1 MYIKPD
7 TAYKVTKWNTDGSNK
22 MELKKVNAVL
32 LFQGNA
38 YNDLDNDNKK
48 TKSNESLF
56 EMAEKKFFGDTE
68 LLSEIDKYL
77 KSRKAQKNY
86 PTRVSWEMQL
96 ELLKKLPKQF
106 RASSVRRSTLNGY
119 RQIAYEQKCVDTLNL
134 KKADS
139 SKISTISF

>member
-1 MYIKPD
+1 M
-7 TAYKVTKWNTDGSNK
+7 
-22 MELKKVNAVL
+22 L
-32 LFQGNA
+32 LFQGND
-38 YNDLDNDNKK
+38 YEDLDKSTKK
-48 TKSNESLF
+48 TKSKESLF
-56 EMAEKKFFGDTE
+56 EMAEKKFFGDKE

-119 RQIAYEQKCVDTLNL
+119 RQIAFDTTYSYTSNTYNTGENL
-134 KKADS
+134 TFSKSDS
-139 SKISTISF
+139 HKHNISKIGF

>member
-1 MYIKPD
+1 M
-7 TAYKVTKWNTDGSNK
+7 
-22 MELKKVNAVL
+22 L
-32 LFQGNA
+32 LFQGND
-38 YNDLDNDNKK
+38 YEDLDKNTKK
-48 TKSNESLF
+48 AKSKESLF
-56 EMAEKKFFGDTE
+56 EMAEKKFFGDKE

-119 RQIAYEQKCVDTLNL
+119 RQIAFDTTSSYTSNTYNTCENL
-134 KKADS
+134 TFSKSDS
-139 SKISTISF
+139 YKHNISKIGF

>member
-1 MYIKPD
+1 M
-7 TAYKVTKWNTDGSNK
+7 
-22 MELKKVNAVL
+22 L
-32 LFQGNA
+32 LFQGND
-38 YNDLDNDNKK
+38 YEDLDKNTKK
-48 TKSNESLF
+48 TKSKESLF
-56 EMAEKKFFGDTE
+56 EMAEKKFFGEEE

-119 RQIAYEQKCVDTLNL
+119 RQIAFDTNSSYTTNTYNTGENL
-134 KKADS
+134 TFSKSDS
-139 SKISTISF
+139 HKHNISKIGF

>member
-1 MYIKPD
+1 MLH
-7 TAYKVTKWNTDGSNK
+7 TKCR
-22 MELKKVNAVL
+22 KKVHAVL
-32 LFQGNA
+32 LFQGND
-38 YNDLDNDNKK
+38 YEDLDKSTKK
-48 TKSNESLF
+48 TKSKESLF
-56 EMAEKKFFGDTE
+56 EMAEKKFFGDKE

-119 RQIAYEQKCVDTLNL
+119 RQIAFDTTSSYTSNTYNTGENL
-134 KKADS
+134 TFSKSDS
-139 SKISTISF
+139 HKHNISKIGF

>member
-1 MYIKPD
+1 M
-7 TAYKVTKWNTDGSNK
+7 
-22 MELKKVNAVL
+22 L
-32 LFQGNA
+32 LFQGND
-38 YNDLDNDNKK
+38 YEDLDKNTKK
-48 TKSNESLF
+48 AKSKESLF
-56 EMAEKKFFGDTE
+56 EMAEKKFFGDKE

-119 RQIAYEQKCVDTLNL
+119 RQIAFDTNSSYTSNTYNTCENL
-134 KKADS
+134 TFSKSDS
-139 SKISTISF
+139 YKHNISKIGF

>member
-1 MYIKPD
+1 M
-7 TAYKVTKWNTDGSNK
+7 
-22 MELKKVNAVL
+22 L
-32 LFQGNA
+32 LFQGND
-38 YNDLDNDNKK
+38 YEDLDKNTKK
-48 TKSNESLF
+48 TKSKESLF
-56 EMAEKKFFGDTE
+56 EMAEKKFFGEEE

-119 RQIAYEQKCVDTLNL
+119 RQIAFDTTSSYTSNTYNTGENL
-134 KKADS
+134 TFSKSDS
-139 SKISTISF
+139 HKHNISKIGF

>member
-1 MYIKPD
+1 M
-7 TAYKVTKWNTDGSNK
+7 
-22 MELKKVNAVL
+22 L
-32 LFQGNA
+32 LFQGND
-38 YNDLDNDNKK
+38 YTDLDKSTKK
-48 TKSNESLF
+48 TKSKESLF
-56 EMAEKKFFGDTE
+56 EMAEKKFFGDKE

-119 RQIAYEQKCVDTLNL
+119 RQIAFDMTSSYTSNTYNTGENL
-134 KKADS
+134 TFSKSDS
-139 SKISTISF
+139 HKHNISKIGF

>member
-1 MYIKPD
+1 M
-7 TAYKVTKWNTDGSNK
+7 
-22 MELKKVNAVL
+22 L

-38 YNDLDNDNKK
+38 YNDLDKSTKK
-48 TKSNESLF
+48 AKSKESLF
-56 EMAEKKFFGDTE
+56 EMAEKKFFGDEE

-106 RASSVRRSTLNGY
+106 RVNSVRISTLNGY
-119 RQIAYEQKCVDTLNL
+119 RQIAFDTNSSYTSNTYNTGENL
-134 KKADS
+134 TFSKSDS
-139 SKISTISF
+139 HKHNISKIGF

>member
-1 MYIKPD
+1 M
-7 TAYKVTKWNTDGSNK
+7 
-22 MELKKVNAVL
+22 L
-32 LFQGNA
+32 LFQGND
-38 YNDLDNDNKK
+38 YEDLDKSTKK
-48 TKSNESLF
+48 TKSKESLF
-56 EMAEKKFFGDTE
+56 EMAEKKFFGDKE

-119 RQIAYEQKCVDTLNL
+119 RQIAFDTTSSYTSNTYNTGENL
-134 KKADS
+134 TFSKSDS
-139 SKISTISF
+139 HKHNISKIGF

>member
-1 MYIKPD
+1 M
-7 TAYKVTKWNTDGSNK
+7 
-22 MELKKVNAVL
+22 L
-32 LFQGNA
+32 LFQGND
-38 YNDLDNDNKK
+38 YEDLDNDNKN
-48 TKSNESLF
+48 TKKSKSKESLF
-56 EMAEKKFFGDTE
+56 EMAEKKFFGDKE

-119 RQIAYEQKCVDTLNL
+119 RQIAFDTTSSYTSNTYNTGENL
-134 KKADS
+134 TFSKSDS
-139 SKISTISF
+139 HKHNISKIGF

>member
-1 MYIKPD
+1 M
-7 TAYKVTKWNTDGSNK
+7 
-22 MELKKVNAVL
+22 L
-32 LFQGNA
+32 LFQGND
-38 YNDLDNDNKK
+38 YEDLDKSTKK
-48 TKSNESLF
+48 TKSKESLF

-119 RQIAYEQKCVDTLNL
+119 RQIAFDTTSSYTSNTYNTGENL
-134 KKADS
+134 TFSKSDS
-139 SKISTISF
+139 HKHNISKIGF

>member
-1 MYIKPD
+1 M
-7 TAYKVTKWNTDGSNK
+7 
-22 MELKKVNAVL
+22 L
-32 LFQGNA
+32 LFQVNG
-38 YNDLDNDNKK
+38 YEDLDNDNKN
-48 TKSNESLF
+48 TKKSKSKESLF
-56 EMAEKKFFGDTE
+56 EMAEKKFFGEEE

-119 RQIAYEQKCVDTLNL
+119 RQIAFDTTSSYTSNTYNTGENL
-134 KKADS
+134 TFSKSDS
-139 SKISTISF
+139 HKHNILKIGF

>member
-1 MYIKPD
+1 M
-7 TAYKVTKWNTDGSNK
+7 
-22 MELKKVNAVL
+22 L
-32 LFQGNA
+32 LFQGND
-38 YNDLDNDNKK
+38 YEDLDKNTKK
-48 TKSNESLF
+48 TKSKESLF
-56 EMAEKKFFGDTE
+56 EMAEKKFFGDEE

-119 RQIAYEQKCVDTLNL
+119 RQIAFDTNFSYTSNTYNTGENL
-134 KKADS
+134 TFSKSDS
-139 SKISTISF
+139 HKHNISKIGF

>member
-1 MYIKPD
+1 M
-7 TAYKVTKWNTDGSNK
+7 
-22 MELKKVNAVL
+22 L

-38 YNDLDNDNKK
+38 YTDLDKSTKK
-48 TKSNESLF
+48 TKSKESLF
-56 EMAEKKFFGDTE
+56 EMAEKKFFGDKE

-119 RQIAYEQKCVDTLNL
+119 RQIAFDTTSSYTSNTYNTGENL
-134 KKADS
+134 TFSKSDS
-139 SKISTISF
+139 HKHNISKIGF

>member
-1 MYIKPD
+1 M
-7 TAYKVTKWNTDGSNK
+7 
-22 MELKKVNAVL
+22 L
-32 LFQGNA
+32 LFQGND
-38 YNDLDNDNKK
+38 YTDLEKSTKK
-48 TKSNESLF
+48 TKSKESLF
-56 EMAEKKFFGDTE
+56 EMAEKKFFGDEE

-119 RQIAYEQKCVDTLNL
+119 RQIAFDTTSSYTSNTYNTGENL
-134 KKADS
+134 TFSKSDS
-139 SKISTISF
+139 HKHNISKIGF

>member
-1 MYIKPD
+1 M
-7 TAYKVTKWNTDGSNK
+7 
-22 MELKKVNAVL
+22 L

-38 YNDLDNDNKK
+38 YNDLDKSTKK
-48 TKSNESLF
+48 AKSKESLF
-56 EMAEKKFFGDTE
+56 EMAEKKFFGDKE

-119 RQIAYEQKCVDTLNL
+119 RQIAFDTTSSYTSNTYNTGENL
-134 KKADS
+134 TFSKSDS
-139 SKISTISF
+139 HKHNISKIGF

>member
-1 MYIKPD
+1 M
-7 TAYKVTKWNTDGSNK
+7 
-22 MELKKVNAVL
+22 L

-38 YNDLDNDNKK
+38 YTDLNKSTKK
-48 TKSNESLF
+48 TKSKESLF
-56 EMAEKKFFGDTE
+56 EMAEKKFFGEEE

-106 RASSVRRSTLNGY
+106 RVNSVRRSTLNGY
-119 RQIAYEQKCVDTLNL
+119 RQIAFDTNSSYTSNTYNTGENL
-134 KKADS
+134 TFSKSDS
-139 SKISTISF
+139 HKHNISKIVF